1 MGIPSGRYVRAMIIA
16 GSLELL
22 GRVSHVMVVLYSEP
36 AEHAR
41 GDDSSG
47 LSEQR
52 VRYLV
57 ENIREGV
64 IIVDPSE
71 GIQFANPAAEE
82 VFGVEHGDLQGRNL
96 KEFLDEEEFRHV
108 LAETEKRKQGQKST
122 YEIEIIRP
130 GGNDRRVI
138 LLNAVPWRDEKG
150 MFAGTFG
157 TFHDVTQSKRA
168 ESELAL
174 ERSLQEALME
184 NLPDYIYFKDT
195 ESRFI
200 RNSKA
205 HAKIFGLSDPKE
217 VIGKTDWDFFSEE
230 HARKAY
236 EDEQR
241 IIRTGQPIV
250 NVEERETWPDR
261 PDTWVSTTKM
271 SLRDQK
277 GNIVGTFGISR
288 DITERKKAEERILNL
303 VRFPDESPHPVMRV
317 TADGLIIYAN
327 KASEPLTSSWARS
340 GGGKIP
346 GEYLGALTRAWESG
360 EKQEIEVSE
369 GTMTYAVTVVPFAAA
384 GYINLY
390 GRNVTEEKS
399 LAEKLNQAQKMEA
412 IGRLAGGIAHDFNNI
427 LQVIGG
433 YCEVLRERLPDES
446 PLKKEIAE
454 IARAAQRATTL
465 TAQLL
470 AFSRKQVLRP
480 HVVNTRELVRSMEKM
495 LARVIGEDIELQ
507 TFIDSATGNL
517 LADPGQIEQVLLNL
531 AVNARDAMPSGG
543 KLTIETANRTFD
555 EAYVREHP
563 GARAGQYVRI
573 AVSDTG
579 VGMNPETLMQIFE
592 PFFTTK
598 EKGKGTGLGLST
610 VYGIVKQSE
619 GYINCYSELGKG
631 TTFTI
636 YLPLTLEEAETAA
649 VTAPGTTATKGKE
662 TILLVEDNEA
672 VRRFTRGVLEDG
684 GYVVIEAEGG
694 EEALSEVSARSLT
707 TALLVTDVVM
717 PRMSGKELARKL
729 EEVCPSVKV
738 LFVSG
743 YTENAILHHGI
754 LGAGLDFMQKPFSSR
769 ELLLKVR
776 EILDRR

>member
-1 MGIPSGRYVRAMIIA
+1 
-16 GSLELL
+16 
-22 GRVSHVMVVLYSEP
+22 
-36 AEHAR
+36 
-41 GDDSSG
+41 
-47 LSEQR
+47 
-52 VRYLV
+52 
-57 ENIREGV
+57 
-64 IIVDPSE
+64 
-71 GIQFANPAAEE
+71 
-82 VFGVEHGDLQGRNL
+82 
-96 KEFLDEEEFRHV
+96 
-108 LAETEKRKQGQKST
+108 
-122 YEIEIIRP
+122 
-130 GGNDRRVI
+130 
-138 LLNAVPWRDEKG
+138 
-150 MFAGTFG
+150 
-157 TFHDVTQSKRA
+157 
-168 ESELAL
+168 
-174 ERSLQEALME
+174 
-184 NLPDYIYFKDT
+184 
-195 ESRFI
+195 
-200 RNSKA
+200 
-205 HAKIFGLSDPKE
+205 
-217 VIGKTDWDFFSEE
+217 
-230 HARKAY
+230 
-236 EDEQR
+236 
-241 IIRTGQPIV
+241 
-250 NVEERETWPDR
+250 
-261 PDTWVSTTKM
+261 
-271 SLRDQK
+271 
-277 GNIVGTFGISR
+277 
-288 DITERKKAEERILNL
+288 
-303 VRFPDESPHPVMRV
+303 
-317 TADGLIIYAN
+317 LIIYAN

-340 GGGKIP
+340 GGGKRP
-346 GEYLGALTRAWESG
+346 AEYLLALTRAWESG

-480 HVVNTRELVRSMEKM
+480 QVVNTRELVRSMEKM
-495 LARVIGEDIELQ
+495 LARVIGEDVELQ

-555 EAYVREHP
+555 EVYVREHP

-636 YLPLTLEEAETAA
+636 YLPLTLEEAERAS

-743 YTENAILHHGI
+743 YTENAILNHGI